1 MLLDLESTLKV
12 VFTIFFSF
20 WASAIVI
27 LFIATGLLLKR
38 AEKLRQKQHGSSGAH
53 H

>member
-1 MLLDLESTLKV
+1 MLLDLHSTLKV

-20 WASAIVI
+20 WVSAIVI
-27 LFIATGLLLKR
+27 LFIATGILLKR
-38 AEKLRQKQHGSSGAH
+38 AEKLRQKQHDAGAH